1 MQKENYFRATVYNE
15 AQNYSAILDAHNL
28 FEKDWLFTHDLLKK
42 GFSVLECGDANTFI
56 ECDVKMAQEA
66 DKQVIVRAKQQGK
79 PKYLAKELKYGTYV
93 AIQVGDKTYVPDK
106 YEKEGEKTN
115 DECDEND
122 IDEVF

>member
-1 MQKENYFRATVYNE
+1 MNKSNYFRATVYNE
-15 AQNYSAILDAHNL
+15 QKNYCAILDVCGL
-28 FEKDWLFTHDLLKK
+28 YEKDWLFTHDLLKK

-79 PKYLAKELKYGTYV
+79 PKYLAKQLKYGTYV

-106 YEKEGEKTN
+106 YEKEGEELDN
-115 DECDEND
+115 E
-122 IDEVF
+122 EVFG